1 MLKQIS
7 MLLVLTLMF
16 VTAAPNAFSFQGG
29 HKGHATV
36 PLKTIKALAQN
47 GSPDPAHDKDC
58 KAKFGNLLGKNVMT
72 TYDINPK
79 TMMMSATSTFEGK
92 QYQLNALGIA
102 GKYAFGVFKPS
113 SDLPLYAVL
122 FQVSLQ
128 YTNPSSDLV
137 LNLNSDTNCLLS
149 SSIKGVK
156 GWGQSVPMSAP
167 EKK

>member
-1 MLKQIS
+1 MKQVS

-16 VTAAPNAFSFQGG
+16 VTSASNAFSFQNPD

-36 PLKTIKALAQN
+36 ALKTIKALSQT

-58 KAKFGNLLGKNVMT
+58 KAKFGNLIGKQVMT
-72 TYDINPK
+72 TYDINTK
-79 TMMMSATSTFEGK
+79 TLMMSATSTFEGK

-128 YTNPSSDLV
+128 FNNPSSDLV
-137 LNLNSDTNCLLS
+137 LNLNSETNCLLS
-149 SSIKGVK
+149 SSAKGVK
-156 GWGQSVPMSAP
+156 GWGESVPMSAP